1 MFGVQPSLY
10 ELQISL
16 LCPITCQAA
25 SAVGHSLAC
34 TIAKLGVFKAL
45 NDSTPVVGPVHYMQC
60 VHTYKAK
67 WLKSYRPH
75 QQIDMFNEVIH
86 LFTQPLTR
94 SVCVRSPE
102 LISWASECVIDI
114 NHVYTKTNYTLKL
127 LLPRNWRN
135 IINQSVL
142 VNNQARTQQLI
153 QPKAKVARMLIGI
166 VKQPRPRTIL

>member
-1 MFGVQPSLY
+1 
-10 ELQISL
+10 
-16 LCPITCQAA
+16 
-25 SAVGHSLAC
+25 
-34 TIAKLGVFKAL
+34 
-45 NDSTPVVGPVHYMQC
+45 
-60 VHTYKAK
+60 
-67 WLKSYRPH
+67 
-75 QQIDMFNEVIH
+75 MFNEVIH

-114 NHVYTKTNYTLKL
+114 NHVYTLKL

-153 QPKAKVARMLIGI
+153 QPKAKAKVKAARMLIGI